1 MLGKYG
7 SASSSPP
14 SWGLGGLGARAGIAT
29 ESELLSQQQVLDYY
43 EVGGRT
49 ERRHLVSLLG
59 ILMLDKM
66 GDQASQAKPFPM
78 RRQ

>member
-7 SASSSPP
+7 SASSSPL
-14 SWGLGGLGARAGIAT
+14 SWGLEGLGVRAGIAT
-29 ESELLSQQQVLDYY
+29 ESKLLSQQQVLDYY

-49 ERRHLVSLLG
+49 ERRCLVSLLG